1 MKFHRVQEGQS
12 FLILR
17 IGPRHHRRW
26 LTLNTGSIGLHNLF
40 FPADRDLKDGM
51 VQNALIPQAG
61 SRNVGKRP
69 VTDRFFAAVLP
80 LALLLCAGL
89 LSPVS
94 LWAAK
99 STAQRSTVKGTT
111 TKRTAIKNT
120 AVKRTAAKR
129 TAVKTT
135 PIKASARKAMAAKP
149 NGLKNA
155 VQTRYTAGNR
165 VALRKTSYTRFRQR
179 NSPYAGF
186 WTVPNFADS
195 TEGDIIDGEDLTVRR
210 AAVEALN
217 GLNGSVVVVDPSN
230 GRILTMVNQ
239 KLALQNGFQPCSTI
253 KILASVAGVMEGE
266 YDKDKVQKLG
276 RRDYMNMT
284 TALARSNNPYFA
296 NIGRKLGYEKIAYYA
311 KLLGLGETAGLNIP
325 GEQPGIWPGKEV
337 PSGIGMMTSFG
348 DGINLTPLQLASQL
362 TMIANGGTMY
372 YLQYPRTQAEI
383 EAFVPQVKRRIPNIE
398 AAIAEIKPGMQGAIE
413 FGSARRAGY
422 EDHEP
427 IFGKTGTCTHSD
439 HQTHLGWFGSF
450 NEVGDRKLVVV
461 VLLTGG
467 KLVSGPIASGV
478 AGQVFLKLK
487 QNEYFATAPAPWSP
501 NAMLAGSSA
510 SLTPEN

>member
-1 MKFHRVQEGQS
+1 
-12 FLILR
+12 
-17 IGPRHHRRW
+17 
-26 LTLNTGSIGLHNLF
+26 
-40 FPADRDLKDGM
+40 M
-51 VQNALIPQAG
+51 VHNALIPHG
-61 SRNVGKRP
+61 GNRP
-69 VTDRFFAAVLP
+69 VQARLLATLLPVALKMALTMTLTMAILLVAGLFLP
-80 LALLLCAGL
+80 L
-89 LSPVS
+89 S
-94 LWAAK
+94 LHAQK
-99 STAQRSTVKGTT
+99 ST
-111 TKRTAIKNT
+111 TKRTPVKKAAIKRT
-120 AVKRTAAKR
+120 AVKRS
-129 TAVKTT
+129 AVKTT
-135 PIKASARKAMAAKP
+135 PIKASARKTLASNKLGT
-149 NGLKNA
+149 NKRV

-179 NSPYAGF
+179 TSPYAGF
-186 WTVPNFADS
+186 WTVPNFADA
-195 TEGDIIDGEDLTVRR
+195 TDGDVIDGEDLTVRR

-276 RRDYMNMT
+276 RREYMNMT

-296 NIGRKLGYEKIAYYA
+296 NIGRKLGYEKISYYA

-325 GEQPGIWPGKEV
+325 GEQPGIWPGREV

-372 YLQYPRTQAEI
+372 YLQYPRTPADI

-398 AAIAEIKPGMQGAIE
+398 AAISELKPGMQGAIE

-427 IFGKTGTCTHSD
+427 IYGKTGTCTHSD

-487 QNEYFATAPAPWSP
+487 QNEYFATAPALWSP

>member
-1 MKFHRVQEGQS
+1 
-12 FLILR
+12 
-17 IGPRHHRRW
+17 
-26 LTLNTGSIGLHNLF
+26 
-40 FPADRDLKDGM
+40 M
-51 VQNALIPQAG
+51 VHNALIPQAG
-61 SRNVGKRP
+61 IRP
-69 VTDRFFAAVLP
+69 VQARLLSALLPLLIFFLVVVFATPSFAA
-80 LALLLCAGL
+80 
-89 LSPVS
+89 S
-94 LWAAK
+94 K
-99 STAQRSTVKGTT
+99 STAKRTPV
-111 TKRTAIKNT
+111 KRTAIKHT
-120 AVKRTAAKR
+120 TVKKAAIKS
-129 TAVKTT
+129 T
-135 PIKASARKAMAAKP
+135 PIKASARKAVATKTH
-149 NGLKNA
+149 LVK
-155 VQTRYTAGNR
+155 TRYTGRNKI
-165 VALRKTSYTRFRQR
+165 ALRKTSYTRFRQR
-179 NSPYAGF
+179 TSPYAGF
-186 WTVPNFADS
+186 WTVPNFADA
-195 TEGDIIDGEDLTVRR
+195 TDGDIIDGEDLAVRR
-210 AAVEALN
+210 AAVEGLN

-266 YDKDKVQKLG
+266 YDKDKVQKLS
-276 RRDYMNMT
+276 RREYMNMT
-284 TALARSNNPYFA
+284 EALARSNNPYFA
-296 NIGRKLGYEKIAYYA
+296 NIGRKLGYEKISYYA

-325 GEQPGIWPGKEV
+325 GEQPGIWPSREV
-337 PSGIGMMTSFG
+337 SSGIGMMTSFG

-372 YLQYPRTQAEI
+372 YLQYPRTPAEI

-398 AAIAEIKPGMQGAIE
+398 AAISEIKPGMQGAIE

-427 IFGKTGTCTHSD
+427 IYGKTGTCTHSD

-501 NAMLAGSSA
+501 NAMLSSGS